1 MPSSPKAF
9 YARPSSKSRR
19 STVLIT
25 FCVILG
31 LSAFFGLYAMVR
43 SALSSRCGDVKP
55 LSVSVTWDKSSSGSS
70 SGGATSNKG
79 QKRHKVMG
87 FVGVQTG
94 FASAGRRRSLRQTWF
109 PSDHKGLKRYSP
121 CFLSNFVLKLH
132 FCSMMPIIY
141 CSRNFRNVHSTFAV
155 EKDFAVFTWICS
167 FRKWIWFFLFLFL
180 FLFAFPLIC
189 VSDYVMVPWIKIRSG
204 KFFSP
209 FYLLLV
215 PLV

>member
-9 YARPSSKSRR
+9 YARPSSNSRR

-25 FCVILG
+25 FCVIIG
-31 LSAFFGLYAMVR
+31 LSAFFGLYAMVG

-55 LSVSVTWDKSSSGSS
+55 LSVSVTWDKSSSGSI

-132 FCSMMPIIY
+132 FCSMMPIIC
-141 CSRNFRNVHSTFAV
+141 CSRNFRNVHSTFGV
-155 EKDFAVFTWICS
+155 
-167 FRKWIWFFLFLFL
+167 
-180 FLFAFPLIC
+180 
-189 VSDYVMVPWIKIRSG
+189 
-204 KFFSP
+204 
-209 FYLLLV
+209 
-215 PLV
+215 